1 MRAGCYHFARYLGRH
16 LDRYKPI
23 YRCMYENI
31 YIYVFVYACILKT
44 LFVLYVSCCLIL
56 ILIPAKMNRL
66 EVDRLK
72 QAVQELVAHWFTGTD
87 RPDRFVTSQFSR
99 T

>member
-1 MRAGCYHFARYLGRH
+1 M
-16 LDRYKPI
+16 KI
-23 YRCMYENI
+23 YI

-56 ILIPAKMNRL
+56 ILIPAKMNCL

-87 RPDRFVTSQFSR
+87 QTGLSLLNSQGR
-99 T
+99 K